1 MKSNRVK
8 VFAFTTS
15 DDDNPDFY
23 ASLEIN
29 KWLDTEQGKWLLEHT
44 SPELEWESS
53 FVVETYVTR
62 YIVFAY
68 LTPELQTFWKL
79 KYQ

>member
-1 MKSNRVK
+1 MKPNRIK
-8 VFAFTTS
+8 VFDFFIS
-15 DDDNPDFY
+15 DDDNPDYY
-23 ASLEIN
+23 ASHEVH
-29 KWLDTEQGKWLLEHT
+29 KWLDTEQGKWMLEH
-44 SPELEWESS
+44 SKPELEWESAFS
-53 FVVETYVTR
+53 VEVYATR